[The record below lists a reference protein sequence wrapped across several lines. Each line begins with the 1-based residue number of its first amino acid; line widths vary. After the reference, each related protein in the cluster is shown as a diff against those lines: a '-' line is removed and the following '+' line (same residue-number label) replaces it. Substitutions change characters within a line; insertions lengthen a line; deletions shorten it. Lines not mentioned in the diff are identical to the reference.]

1 MKIGIA
7 LSGGGARGLA
17 HLGIIKAL
25 DELQIPISVL
35 SGTSSGAIIGALY
48 ASGYQP
54 DEILDII
61 VNTKLFR
68 LVRLTVGTGLLKM
81 DAAEKALLQY
91 LPDNN
96 FSVLKKKLI
105 VTTTD
110 LNSGKTVYFSEGELV
125 KPLLASSSIPVLF
138 APVQIGERLYIDG
151 GLLNNLPVESLV
163 NKCDKI
169 IAAHCNPINDE
180 FISKGFRSVFERT
193 FLLIIN
199 ANTFE
204 SRKYCD
210 VFVEPPALGQFSTL
224 NLSKAKEM
232 FEIGYEYTLSLHAQ
246 LKPLQSQTL
255 Q

>member
-25 DELQIPISVL
+25 EELKIPLSII

-48 ASGYQP
+48 AYGYSP
-54 DEILDII
+54 DQILEIII
-61 VNTKLFR
+61 NTKLFR
-68 LVRLTVGTGLLKM
+68 LVRFTIGTGLLKM
-81 DAAEKALLQY
+81 DAAEKAFLQY
-91 LPDNN
+91 LPEND

-125 KPLLASSSIPVLF
+125 KPLLASSSIPVVF
-138 APVQIGERLYIDG
+138 APVQIGNRLYIDG
-151 GLLNNLPVESLV
+151 GLLNNLPVEALSEQ
-163 NKCDKI
+163 CDKI

-180 FISKGFRSVFERT
+180 FVSKGFRAVFERT

-210 VFVEPPALGQFSTL
+210 LFVEPPALGQFSTL
-224 NLSKAKEM
+224 SIAKAREM
-232 FEIGYEYTLSLHAQ
+232 FNIGYEYTLSMQSQ
-246 LKPLQSQTL
+246 LKALCHSGL
-255 Q
+255 